1 MNSSSGTKFSRVLDL
16 IRSWTPEPDLLD
28 RFSLTDL
35 RLSFER
41 FKVEESDVAINVSRS
56 PRSIS
61 FVVKFLKVSSVK
73 GSVPSSMDD
82 LWRRVFFSFR
92 SMEGNSI
99 RLARWSS
106 KTSFV
111 GSAERVPSSRMCL
124 WWCSFDDLVLLLC
137 CFFFLLSVP
146 FSVMSMSFDAKS
158 IRSWTS
164 SAVSGRRW
172 CWNKR
177 H

>member
-28 RFSLTDL
+28 RFSFTDL

-82 LWRRVFFSFR
+82 L
-92 SMEGNSI
+92 
-99 RLARWSS
+99 
-106 KTSFV
+106 
-111 GSAERVPSSRMCL
+111 
-124 WWCSFDDLVLLLC
+124 
-137 CFFFLLSVP
+137 
-146 FSVMSMSFDAKS
+146 
-158 IRSWTS
+158 
-164 SAVSGRRW
+164 
-172 CWNKR
+172 
-177 H
+177 